1 MKDIGN
7 EAKQQTGRYLNN
19 RIESSHLP
27 FRRRERGMLRF
38 RRMRNLQKFAAMH
51 ASVHNHFSL
60 DRQFSSRSTFKANR
74 DNALQE
80 WRALIAA

>member
-1 MKDIGN
+1 LWDVR
-7 EAKQQTGRYLNN
+7 EATN
-19 RIESSHLP
+19 RIKSSHLP
-27 FRRRERGMLRF
+27 FRRRERGILRF

-60 DRQFSSRSTFKANR
+60 DRQFSSRPTFEANR
-74 DNALQE
+74 ETALQE